1 MKELFTQYP
10 KQAGLIFTIYSLKL
24 YFRKCGLPVSL
35 YMDRNQQD
43 LIGNQTNFITKIVKP
58 CFESL
63 AYKNF
68 LTTRYDSI
76 ISQQLEENLLT
87 WEYTNIDEDGQLQTP
102 SKEEVKRHL
111 ADIMARHRAQL
122 KNEEN
127 SQKTE
132 KIRRKTLPNSENDS
146 LIDEVHEEDESW
158 SDRNNGLMQA
168 CCAPLFSIFRRKNRS
183 QRYRE

>member
-1 MKELFTQYP
+1 
-10 KQAGLIFTIYSLKL
+10 
-24 YFRKCGLPVSL
+24 
-35 YMDRNQQD
+35 MDRNQQD

-63 AYKNF
+63 AHENF
-68 LTTRYDSI
+68 LTMRFGSI

-102 SKEEVKRHL
+102 SKEDIKRHL
-111 ADIMARHRAQL
+111 ADSMARQRAQL
-122 KNEEN
+122 AAQEEKK
-127 SQKTE
+127 SR
-132 KIRRKTLPNSENDS
+132 IRQTVPTNPNPTQENDS

-168 CCAPLFSIFRRKNRS
+168 CCAPLFSIFRRKSRS
-183 QRYRE
+183 QRYRES